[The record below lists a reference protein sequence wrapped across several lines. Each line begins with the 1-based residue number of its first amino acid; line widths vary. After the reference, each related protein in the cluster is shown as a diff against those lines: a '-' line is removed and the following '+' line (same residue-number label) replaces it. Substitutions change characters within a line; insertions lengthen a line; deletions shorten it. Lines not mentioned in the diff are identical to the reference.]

1 MPSSEPKK
9 TPPDFRLAASRAEAK
24 LLTKQHYLVVLRQL
38 THEASSI
45 NEIARAIGES
55 PETTAYRIKQLLR
68 ANIVVQVENAKKPKR
83 YAAHPYWRI
92 PSELLDALSL
102 EEFMLSFFDG
112 SMRAVFAAFA
122 RHLRVSSQPWV
133 LQLNFRAAQ
142 FIDFLP
148 ETVHLEWLPIL
159 EHLILYLK
167 PDDAIALQAELR
179 ALSEKYR
186 QRHDTAL
193 GQAHLLGLMFT
204 KAT

>member
-1 MPSSEPKK
+1 
-9 TPPDFRLAASRAEAK
+9 
-24 LLTKQHYLVVLRQL
+24 
-38 THEASSI
+38 
-45 NEIARAIGES
+45 
-55 PETTAYRIKQLLR
+55 
-68 ANIVVQVENAKKPKR
+68 
-83 YAAHPYWRI
+83 
-92 PSELLDALSL
+92 
-102 EEFMLSFFDG
+102 MLSFFDG

-148 ETVHLEWLPIL
+148 ETVHHEWLPVL

-167 PDDAIALQAELR
+167 PDDALELQAELR

-186 QRHDTAL
+186 QRHDAAH

-204 KAT
+204 KAN

>member
-148 ETVHLEWLPIL
+148 ETVHHEWLPVL
-159 EHLILYLK
+159 EHLILCLQA
-167 PDDAIALQAELR
+167 DDAIELQAELR
-179 ALSEKYR
+179 ELSEKYR
-186 QRHDTAL
+186 QRHDPAH

>member
-1 MPSSEPKK
+1 MPSNEAKK
-9 TPPDFRLAASRAEAK
+9 TPPDFRLATSHAEAK

-38 THEASSI
+38 TYAALSI
-45 NEIARAIGES
+45 NEIARGIGES
-55 PETTAYRIKQLLR
+55 PETTTYRVKQLLR
-68 ANIVVQVENAKKPKR
+68 ANIVVQMENANKPKR

-92 PSELLDALSL
+92 PSDLLDALSL

-122 RHLRVSSQPWV
+122 RHLRISSQSWV

-148 ETVHLEWLPIL
+148 ESVHFEWLPVL

-167 PDDAIALQAELR
+167 PADAVALQAELR
-179 ALSEKYR
+179 GLSEKYR
-186 QRHDTAL
+186 QYHDPVA

>member
-1 MPSSEPKK
+1 M
-9 TPPDFRLAASRAEAK
+9 
-24 LLTKQHYLVVLRQL
+24 LTKQRYLTVLHQL
-38 THEASSI
+38 TFEASSI
-45 NEIARAIGES
+45 SEIARAIGES
-55 PETTAYRIKQLLR
+55 PETTAYRVKQLLR
-68 ANIVVQVENAKKPKR
+68 ANIVLQVESASKPKR
-83 YAAHPYWRI
+83 YTAHPYWRI

-102 EEFMLSFFDG
+102 EEFMMSFFEG

-159 EHLILYLK
+159 EHLILYLR
-167 PDDAIALQAELR
+167 PDDAVELQAELR

-186 QRHDTAL
+186 QRHDAD
-193 GQAHLLGLMFT
+193 GHAHLLGLMFT

>member
-1 MPSSEPKK
+1 MPSSEPKI

-38 THEASSI
+38 THEASSVS
-45 NEIARAIGES
+45 ELARAIGES
-55 PETTAYRIKQLLR
+55 PETTAYRVKQLLR
-68 ANIVVQVENAKKPKR
+68 ANIVVQMGTASKPKR
-83 YAAHPYWRI
+83 YAAHPYWQI
-92 PSELLDALSL
+92 PNELLDALSL
-102 EEFMLSFFDG
+102 EEFMMSFFEG

-148 ETVHLEWLPIL
+148 ETAHHEWLPVL

-167 PDDAIALQAELR
+167 PADAVMLQAELR

-186 QRHDTAL
+186 QRHDAAQ
-193 GQAHLLGLMFT
+193 GQAHLVGLMFT
-204 KAT
+204 KAN